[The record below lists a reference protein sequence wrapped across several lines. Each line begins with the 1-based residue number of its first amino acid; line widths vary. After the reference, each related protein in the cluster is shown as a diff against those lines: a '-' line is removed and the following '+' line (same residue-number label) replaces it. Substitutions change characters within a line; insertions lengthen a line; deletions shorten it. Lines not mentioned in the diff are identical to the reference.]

1 MYGNGGLSSWTRNH
15 VLNMKTHENTDGR
28 DETVVEFCFDPM
40 YWSMHDC
47 YSTTH
52 PNGSPK
58 HACRARFREG
68 VKMCLD
74 KRSNIRVSEF
84 KDRVHRRNLDHLTVW
99 HNVGADVTQGGWAIA
114 GARMGTYKTMLSDWD
129 YREVQWFD
137 ALDAIWEDTKGR
149 DPAEIIQAYQDA
161 LYTQLDLPMCMLNQ
175 QQSEFFKH
183 HYRSNWHNQGVM
195 VREIDVIRRQEGW

>member
-1 MYGNGGLSSWTRNH
+1 
-15 VLNMKTHENTDGR
+15 
-28 DETVVEFCFDPM
+28 
-40 YWSMHDC
+40 
-47 YSTTH
+47 
-52 PNGSPK
+52 
-58 HACRARFREG
+58 
-68 VKMCLD
+68 
-74 KRSNIRVSEF
+74 
-84 KDRVHRRNLDHLTVW
+84 
-99 HNVGADVTQGGWAIA
+99 VGADTSQGGWAIA

-149 DPAEIIQAYQDA
+149 DPAEIIQAYQDS
-161 LYTQLDLPMCMLNQ
+161 LYTQLDLPMCMLNH